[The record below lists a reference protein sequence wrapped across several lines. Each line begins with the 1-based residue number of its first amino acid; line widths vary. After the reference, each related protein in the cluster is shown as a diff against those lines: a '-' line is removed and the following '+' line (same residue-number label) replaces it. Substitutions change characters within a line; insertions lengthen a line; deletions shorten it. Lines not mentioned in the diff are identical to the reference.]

1 MWLWQ
6 LFRRGLIISSHCAK
20 HGPRWA
26 FFVALNHER
35 DRLIKIATWNVN
47 SVRARLPNVVAWL
60 KEAMPD
66 ILLLQEI
73 KTVEETFPR
82 GEFED
87 LGYNIAVAGQKAYNG
102 VAILSKSPLEDITTT
117 LPGDET
123 DEQARYIEAAAGA
136 NGAMVRIA
144 SIYLPN
150 GNPTDSDKYP
160 YKLAWMDR
168 LRAHAQSLLANEEI
182 LVLGGDYNVIP
193 TADDVHNPENWI
205 DDALYRLDTR
215 RKFRELMHLG
225 LTDAFRAFH
234 AGPGRYSFWDY
245 QGGAWQKDFGLRIDH
260 LLLSPQAADVLA
272 ACDIDRGPRGAAK
285 ASDHTPVWCELDL

>member
-1 MWLWQ
+1 M
-6 LFRRGLIISSHCAK
+6 GLDGPFLLAPTK
-20 HGPRWA
+20 HA
-26 FFVALNHER
+26 R

-60 KEAMPD
+60 KEAVPD
-66 ILLLQEI
+66 ILLLQET
-73 KTVEETFPR
+73 KTVDETFPR
-82 GEFED
+82 GEIGE

-102 VAILSKSPLEDITTT
+102 VAILSKSPLEDVTTA
-117 LPGDET
+117 LPGDEA
-123 DEQARYIEAAAGA
+123 DDQARYIEAATAADGV
-136 NGAMVRIA
+136 MVRIA

-160 YKLAWMDR
+160 YKLAWMER

-193 TADDVHNPENWI
+193 TADDVHNPEHWT

-215 RKFRELMHLG
+215 RKFRELLYLG
-225 LTDAFRAFH
+225 FTDAFRAFH
-234 AGPGRYSFWDY
+234 TGPGRYSYWDY

-260 LLLSPQAADVLA
+260 LLLSPQAADVVA
-272 ACDIDRGPRGAAK
+272 ACDIDRGPRGKEK
-285 ASDHTPVWCELDL
+285 ASDHTPVWCELNPG